1 VFLCKIISAWDKNK
15 TYYLEG
21 ISPSSKKMSTLFR
34 QENNTSFFL
43 FACLTFVY
51 FVNTTSV
58 QPKGEEEIQEEEQLQ
73 VSETKHKGY
82 GGGEGYSQPIIYM
95 VPYTVPSYG
104 GYGGQG
110 GYGGGGWFEIAL
122 KSRG

>member
-1 VFLCKIISAWDKNK
+1 
-15 TYYLEG
+15 
-21 ISPSSKKMSTLFR
+21 MSTLFR
-34 QENNTSFFL
+34 QKNNTSFFQ

-51 FVNTTSV
+51 FVNSTSV

-82 GGGEGYSQPIIYM
+82 GGGGGYSQPIIYM

-110 GYGGGGWFEIAL
+110 GYGGGGYGG
-122 KSRG
+122 RGYGGGLGGGYGGGNIILMYLTIFWLLTT